1 MLRIVM
7 TDTSHAT
14 TQKFSLTARIFIGMI
29 AGIVIGGFLQLLF
42 DDSGDFS
49 FSVLGM
55 QVSTYGLLVDGIF
68 NVIGQIFINSLKML
82 VVPLVFVSLVCGIA
96 NLSEPSK
103 LGRLGGKSI
112 ILYIGTTALAISLA
126 ISMAILVGPGEN
138 SPLPTDAAYS
148 ATEAPGFA
156 QVLIDIFPSNPFES
170 FAKGKMLQVIV
181 FAVLFGI
188 AMAMCGEP
196 GKRIGSLFEDLNT
209 VIMKLVTILMNLA
222 PWGVFALMAKLF
234 SVIDPIKII
243 DLAKYFFLVLF
254 VLLIHATV
262 SYSIILKVLTG
273 LNPIILYRKMRDAA
287 LFAFSTASSSATLP
301 VTLETAT
308 KKLGVNKSVASFT
321 VPLGSTINM
330 DGTAIMQGVAT
341 VFIAQTYQMD
351 LSATDYLM
359 VILTATLASVGTA
372 GVPGVGLLM
381 LAMVLNQVGLPV
393 EGIALII
400 GVDRL
405 LDMTRTAVNVTG
417 DCMVACIVGKS
428 EGELDFDVY
437 NDPNAGIK
445 DEQVDFEHFEQN
457 T

>member
-1 MLRIVM
+1 M
-7 TDTSHAT
+7 TNTSQT
-14 TQKFSLTARIFIGMI
+14 TPKKFSLTARIFIGMV
-29 AGIVIGGFLQLLF
+29 AGILIGGLLQLLF
-42 DDSGDFS
+42 DDSGDLS
-49 FSVLGM
+49 FSVFGM

-82 VVPLVFVSLVCGIA
+82 VVPLVFVSLVCGIT

-126 ISMAILVGPGEN
+126 ISMAIIVGPGEN
-138 SPLPTDAAYS
+138 SPLPTDASYS
-148 ATEAPGFA
+148 ASEAPGFA
-156 QVLIDIFPSNPFES
+156 QVLIDIFPSNPFAS
-170 FAKGKMLQVIV
+170 FAEGKMLQVIV
-181 FAVLFGI
+181 FAVLFGV
-188 AMAMCGEP
+188 AMAMSGES
-196 GKRIGSLFEDLNT
+196 GKRIGNLFEDLNS

-262 SYSIILKVLTG
+262 SYAIILKLLTG
-273 LNPIILYRKMRDAA
+273 LNPLILYRKMRDAA

-308 KKLGVNKSVASFT
+308 KKLGVSKSVASFT

-381 LAMVLNQVGLPV
+381 LAMVLNQVNLPV

-428 EGELDFDVY
+428 EGEMDFDVY
-437 NDPNAGIK
+437 NDPDAGIK
-445 DEQVDFEHFEQN
+445 DEEVDFEHFEQKVK
-457 T
+457 